1 MRTLDEIKNE
11 IRANFVRDTTLQAA
25 YGLDAAKTF
34 DEQFSKV
41 SIEAILTYIVAVSL
55 WVFENILNNH
65 REDINKTIAAQAIC
79 NVPWYHARSLAFQLG
94 DFISMNAET
103 YQWGYAVIDATKQI
117 IKFVSVRQAESNGVT
132 VLRIYVSKENKQPLS
147 IDELAAFTAYIK
159 EIGAAGIHYEI
170 ISQAPTNLSFTL
182 QVVRNP
188 MVLDSSGNRLSD
200 GVNTVSEAVSG
211 YLDNIVYGGVFNRT
225 KLVDAIQNA
234 DGVTDVILQE
244 VRIGSEASASQNI
257 ESPGGSFVH
266 DFYNSVITFT
276 I

>member
-55 WVFENILNNH
+55 WVFETILSNH
-65 REDINKTIAAQAIC
+65 KSDISSTIATQAIC
-79 NVPWYHARSLAFQLG
+79 NVPWYHSKSLAFQLG
-94 DFISMNAET
+94 DFIVMDADT
-103 YQWGYAVIDATKQI
+103 YRWSYPVPDSTKQI
-117 IKFVSVRQAESNGVT
+117 IKFVSVRQVESDGVA
-132 VLRIYVSKENKQPLS
+132 VLRIYVSKENKQPLTA
-147 IDELAAFTAYIK
+147 DELSAFTAYIK

-188 MVLDSSGNRLSD
+188 MVLDSTGNRLSD
-200 GVNTVSEAVSG
+200 GMNTVSEAISG
-211 YLDNIVYGGVFNRT
+211 YLDGIVYGGVFNRT

-244 VRIGSEASASQNI
+244 VRIGSEASSAQNI
-257 ESPGGSFVH
+257 ESQGGSFTH
-266 DFYNSVITFT
+266 DFYNSVISFT